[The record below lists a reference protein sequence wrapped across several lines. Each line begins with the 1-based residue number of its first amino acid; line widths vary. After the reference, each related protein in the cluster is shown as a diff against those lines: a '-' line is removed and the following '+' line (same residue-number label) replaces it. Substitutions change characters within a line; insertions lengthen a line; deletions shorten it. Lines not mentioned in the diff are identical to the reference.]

1 MNPFLRSASRTLL
14 LASPFGLTLAL
25 AASLTLLPIT
35 AHAQIDAGSIV
46 GTVTDGQGGVLPGA
60 TVVAVQEGSGFKM
73 TETTNSKG
81 QYTFP
86 NLKIGKY
93 VITAEM
99 SGFKK
104 AVRSGV
110 QLHVQERLQA
120 DFKLDVGAMTEEVT
134 VVGEAPLLN
143 TQTGEMGHVVDQKQ
157 LTDLPLLGRRYAEL
171 SLLQTG
177 VVPGGRQLAGLGE
190 DTSFNAN
197 GNPGTWNNYS
207 LDGADN
213 NSGSTNLQERSA
225 QVIQPPV
232 DALEEFRVQT
242 RTYSAE
248 FGKSAGAV
256 INASI
261 KQGTNGFKGT
271 VFGFLRDEK
280 FNANTFENIAAGRAK
295 GPYNQ
300 YIGGFTLGGP
310 IKKNKLFIFGDYQV
324 TRSDRAVSDLATVP
338 TARMRQ
344 GDLSELSRALTANSF
359 VAPGCVN
366 VTTKVISPSCFDPIS
381 SRLINLYPMPNVPAA
396 QALEGQAG
404 RFGAAGANY
413 ISNGILQN
421 DVNSFDVRLDGKP
434 GDSGKDSVFVRYSRY
449 KNERHEP
456 PVLGPIVSGD
466 FNSNIFITGQS
477 AVLGWSRALSKSM
490 FGEVRMGWNKIQGDT
505 LHTAFG
511 VDSNKEYGITGI
523 PSDPRYTGGLA
534 ALNIA
539 GLSRIG
545 GPSFRPQFQTAQ
557 VFQLSAN
564 TTWQRGSH
572 SFKFGAEVRRDKVRY
587 IDLVALNGAAT
598 FSDARYTGSGIGDFL
613 LGMASAQRITLF
625 HEAKL
630 FTDGVEFF
638 AQDSWRPT
646 SKLAVNYGIRYE
658 YFTPSQD
665 EDHALTNI
673 DPATGQR
680 IIAKDSG
687 SMYEQ
692 TLVHPDKNN
701 LAPRV
706 SLSYSAS
713 DKLVMRAGFGIFYQ
727 NSDRYGSEAQMALN
741 PPQLVDVNVTAANAN
756 TAPVLTLKNG
766 FTTPTLANVN
776 PALLQ
781 WRIQDP
787 NQKTP
792 TVYQFSAGPEYQVFS
807 NTVLSVEYVGNIIR
821 NGRRLRNLNQGQ
833 ITGPSTVVFPY
844 AQYGYGTAFLEQ
856 IVTNG
861 RSDYHA
867 LQTKLQRRMT
877 GGLGFTASYTY
888 SVAKADFLDH
898 LSAGSGAS
906 GNFPGNAYNMSADYG
921 PVAFDVPHRFVL
933 SFVAELPAGK
943 GRSKEFHGVGA
954 VLNNWSMNG
963 ILSLNSG
970 RPFSVTAANT
980 SGTTGQGQ
988 QIRANCL
995 GDAQPS
1001 GFDKTVDKWFDT
1013 SQFTQPAAFTFGT
1026 CGSNTLRGPGQKSMN
1041 ASLFRNFP
1049 IGKDRRIE
1057 FRVEAFNLFNW
1068 KNYSLPGASVANTA
1082 AFGKITSTIGDVR
1095 EMQFALKLYF

>member
-1 MNPFLRSASRTLL
+1 MTRFFRGSYRTRPLASAIGLALTLMISLL
-14 LASPFGLTLAL
+14 LAPAPAL
-25 AASLTLLPIT
+25 
-35 AHAQIDAGSIV
+35 AQIDAGSIV
-46 GTVTDGQGGVLPGA
+46 GTVSDGQGGVLPGV
-60 TVVAVQEGSGFKM
+60 TVVVTQEGTGFAM
-73 TETTNSKG
+73 SDVTNGKG

-93 VITAEM
+93 LITAELT
-99 SGFKK
+99 GFKK
-104 AVRSGV
+104 AVRAGV
-110 QLHVQERLQA
+110 QLHVGDRIQA

-134 VVGEAPLLN
+134 VSGEAPLLN
-143 TQTGEMGHVVDQKQ
+143 TQTGDMGHVVDQKQ

-171 SLLQTG
+171 ALLQTG

-197 GNPGTWNNYS
+197 GNYGTWNNYT

-232 DALEEFRVQT
+232 DALEEFRIQT

-261 KQGTNGFKGT
+261 KQGTNNFKGT
-271 VFGFLRDEK
+271 IFGFLRDEK
-280 FNANTFENIAAGRAK
+280 FNANTFENIAANRAK

-300 YIGGFTLGGP
+300 YIGGFTAGGP
-310 IKKNKLFIFGDYQV
+310 IVKNKLFIFGDYQI

-338 TARMRQ
+338 TALMRQ
-344 GDLSELSRALTANSF
+344 GNLSELSRNLVSNPF
-359 VAPGCVN
+359 VPASCIN
-366 VTTKVISPSCFDPIS
+366 TTTKVINPACFDPIS
-381 SRLINLYPMPNVPAA
+381 ARLINLYPQPNVPAA
-396 QALEGQAG
+396 RALEGQPG

-421 DVNSFDVRLDGKP
+421 DVNSFDVRVDGKP
-434 GDSGKDSVFVRYSRY
+434 GQSGKDSVFVRYSRY

-466 FNSNIFITGQS
+466 FNSDIFITGQS
-477 AVLGWSRALSKSM
+477 AVLGWSRALSNSM
-490 FGEVRMGWNKIQGDT
+490 FSEVRAAWNKIQGDT

-539 GLSRIG
+539 GLSRLG
-545 GPSFRPQFQTAQ
+545 GPSFRPQFQTSQ

-564 TTWQRGSH
+564 TTWQKGSH
-572 SFKFGAEVRRDKVRY
+572 SFKFGAGVRRDKVRY

-630 FTDGVEFF
+630 FTDGIEIF

-646 SKLAVNYGIRYE
+646 SKISVNYGFRYE
-658 YFTPSQD
+658 YFTPTQD
-665 EDHALTNI
+665 EDHKLTNI
-673 DPATGQR
+673 DAATGQR
-680 IIAKDSG
+680 ITAKSSG

-692 TLVHPDKNN
+692 TLVNPDKNN
-701 LAPRV
+701 LAPRFSV
-706 SLSYSAS
+706 SYSAS
-713 DKLVMRAGFGIFYQ
+713 EKLVMRAGFGIFYQ
-727 NSDRYGSEAQMALN
+727 SNDRYGSEAQMALN
-741 PPQLVDVNVTAANAN
+741 PPQLVDVNVTVPNAN
-756 TAPVLTLKNG
+756 TAPTLILSRG

-792 TVYQFSAGPEYQVFS
+792 IVYQFSVGPEYQMFDG
-807 NTVLSVEYVGNIIR
+807 TVLSVEYVGNMVR

-833 ITGPSTVVFPY
+833 ITGSTVVFPF

-861 RSDYHA
+861 RSNYHA
-867 LQTKLQRRMT
+867 LQSKLQRRMR

-888 SVAKADFLDH
+888 STAKADFLDH
-898 LSAGSGAS
+898 LSAGQGAS
-906 GNFPGNAYNMSADYG
+906 GNFPQNAYDMGADYG

-943 GRSKEFHGVGA
+943 GRKKEFKGA
-954 VLNNWSMNG
+954 AAILNNWSVNG

-970 RPFSVTAANT
+970 RPFTATATDASNT
-980 SGTTGQGQ
+980 GAGHQS
-988 QIRANCL
+988 RANCS
-995 GDAQPS
+995 GDAQPGS
-1001 GFDKTVDKWFDT
+1001 FDKTIDKWFDT
-1013 SQFTQPAAFTFGT
+1013 SKFSQPTALTFGN

-1041 ASLFRNFP
+1041 ASIFRSFP
-1049 IGKDRRIE
+1049 LPNDRRIE
-1057 FRVEAFNLFNW
+1057 FRAEAFNVFNW
-1068 KNYSLPGASVANTA
+1068 KNYALPGASVANTA
-1082 AFGKITSTIGDVR
+1082 TFGRITSTLGDVR
-1095 EMQFALKLYF
+1095 EMQFAVKLYW

>member
-1 MNPFLRSASRTLL
+1 MTRSFAHLS
-14 LASPFGLTLAL
+14 LAGALAL
-25 AASLTLLPIT
+25 SLLFTPTT
-35 AHAQIDAGSIV
+35 ARAQVDAGSIV
-46 GTVTDGQGGVLPGA
+46 GTVSDAQGGVLPDA
-60 TVVAVQEGSGFKM
+60 TVVATQEGTGFAM

-81 QYTFP
+81 QYSFP
-86 NLKIGKY
+86 NLKIGRY

-104 AVRSGV
+104 AIRTGL
-110 QLHVQERLQA
+110 QLHVQARIQA

-134 VVGEAPLLN
+134 VSGEAPLLH
-143 TQTGEMGHVVDQKQ
+143 TQGGDMGHVVDQKQ

-171 SLLQTG
+171 ALLQTG
-177 VVPGGRQLAGLGE
+177 VVPGGRQLASLGE

-197 GNPGTWNNYS
+197 GNFGTWNNYT

-213 NSGSTNLQERSA
+213 NSASTNLQERSA

-232 DALEEFRVQT
+232 DALEEFRIQT

-261 KQGTNGFKGT
+261 KQGTNNFKGT

-280 FNANTFENIAAGRAK
+280 FNENTFENIAAGRAK

-300 YIGGFTLGGP
+300 YIMGFTAGGP
-310 IKKNKLFIFGDYQV
+310 IVKNKLFIFGDYQW
-324 TRSDRAVSDLATVP
+324 TRSDKAVSDLATVP
-338 TARMRQ
+338 TALMRQ
-344 GDLSELSRALTANSF
+344 GNLSESSQALTASNPF
-359 VAPGCVN
+359 VAAGCVN
-366 VTTKVISPSCFDPIS
+366 ATTKVINPACFDPIAA
-381 SRLINLYPMPNVPAA
+381 RLINLYPMPNVPAA
-396 QALEGQAG
+396 MALEGQAG

-413 ISNGILQN
+413 ISNGILEN
-421 DVNSFDVRLDGKP
+421 NADSFDVRLDAKP
-434 GDSGKDSVFVRYSRY
+434 GDAGRDSLFVRYSRY
-449 KNERHEP
+449 KNTRVEP

-477 AVLGWSRALSKSM
+477 AVLGWSRALNSSM
-490 FGEVRMGWNKIQGDT
+490 FAEVRAGWNKIQGDT

-511 VDSNKEYGITGI
+511 IDSNREYGITGI

-534 ALNIA
+534 AMNIA
-539 GLSRIG
+539 GLSRLG
-545 GPSFRPQFQTAQ
+545 GPSFRPQFQTSQ

-572 SFKFGAEVRRDKVRY
+572 SFKFGAEVRRDKVKY

-598 FSDARYTGSGIGDFL
+598 FSNARYTGSGIGDFL
-613 LGMASAQRITLF
+613 LGLASAQRITLF

-630 FTDGVEFF
+630 FTEGIQFF

-646 SKLAVNYGIRYE
+646 NRLAINYGVRYE

-665 EDHALTNI
+665 EDHKLTNI
-673 DPATGQR
+673 DPETGAR
-680 IIAKDSG
+680 ITAKESG

-701 LAPRV
+701 LAPR
-706 SLSYSAS
+706 LSAAFTATE
-713 DKLVMRAGFGIFYQ
+713 KLVLRAGFGIFYQ
-727 NSDRYGSEAQMALN
+727 SNDRYGSEAQMALN
-741 PPQLVDVNVTAANAN
+741 PPQLIDVNVTAANAN
-756 TAPVLTLKNG
+756 TAPVLRLRNG

-792 TVYQFSAGPEYQVFS
+792 IVYQFSAGPEYQIGSKLVA
-807 NTVLSVEYVGNIIR
+807 SVEYVGNIVR
-821 NGRRLRNLNQGQ
+821 NGRRLRNLNQGR

-844 AQYGYGTAFLEQ
+844 QQYGYGTAFLEQ
-856 IVTNG
+856 IVTIG

-867 LQTKLQRRMT
+867 LQTKLQRRMS

-888 SVAKADFLDH
+888 SNAKSDFLDH
-898 LSAGSGAS
+898 LSAGQGAS
-906 GNFPGNAYNMSADYG
+906 GNFPQNAWDMAADYG

-943 GRSKEFHGVGA
+943 GRRKEFTGIA
-954 VLNNWSMNG
+954 SVLNNWSVNG

-970 RPFSVTAANT
+970 RPFTATANDV
-980 SGTTGQGQ
+980 SNTGPGHQS
-988 QIRANCL
+988 RANCL

-1001 GFDKTVDKWFDT
+1001 GFDKTNDKWFDT
-1013 SQFTQPAAFTFGT
+1013 TKFAAPTAFTFGT
-1026 CGSNTLRGPGQKSMN
+1026 CGSNTLRGPGQKSLN
-1041 ASLFRNFP
+1041 ASLFRSFP
-1049 IGKDRRIE
+1049 LANDRRIE
-1057 FRVEAFNLFNW
+1057 FRAEAFNLLNW
-1068 KNYSLPGASVANTA
+1068 KNWALPGSSVSNA
-1082 AFGKITSTIGDVR
+1082 ATFGRITSTIGDPR
-1095 EMQFALKLYF
+1095 EMQFAVKLYW